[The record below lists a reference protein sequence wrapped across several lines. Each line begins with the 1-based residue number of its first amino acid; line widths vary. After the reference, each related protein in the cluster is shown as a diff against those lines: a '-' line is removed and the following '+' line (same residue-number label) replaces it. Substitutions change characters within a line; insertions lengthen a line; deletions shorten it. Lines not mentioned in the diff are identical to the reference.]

1 MDLCF
6 WQVITMWTN
15 FLWKNCYPTNYG
27 KFPGKYQILGISL
40 KLQGCNADKI
50 GQNSV
55 AYVCLK
61 ISTFKNLNRRVF
73 RHLSNFYGGASLR
86 EKVTV

>member
-6 WQVITMWTN
+6 WKVITMWTN

-27 KFPGKYQILGISL
+27 KFPGKYQILGNSW
-40 KLQGCNADKI
+40 KLQGCNVDKI
-50 GQNSV
+50 GQNFV

-61 ISTFKNLNRRVF
+61 ISKLLKTCTDVYLGTCLTSMMEHF
-73 RHLSNFYGGASLR
+73 G
-86 EKVTV
+86 EKK